1 MQKILYINTRTREA
15 FNMAVE
21 SNYSS
26 NPFQLNNKPSDEKL
40 AEMKKAQEE
49 KRAEYAS
56 ILDEYRNKYEL
67 AKKDCVEAQ
76 SIFLKKQQE
85 LEKHNENDKDYNT
98 LKQDFL
104 ASKKAFKKS
113 DSEKEL
119 RLQLLQFRTDN
130 YVSVSKLN
138 FLDLA

>member
-1 MQKILYINTRTREA
+1 
-15 FNMAVE
+15 MAVE

-85 LEKHNENDKDYNT
+85 LAKHNENDKDYDA
-98 LKQDFL
+98 LQQDFL
-104 ASKKAFKKS
+104 ASKKAYRKS

>member
-1 MQKILYINTRTREA
+1 MQKILYMNTRTREV

-76 SIFLKKQQE
+76 SIFLRKQQE
-85 LEKHNENDKDYNT
+85 LAKHNENDKDYDA
-98 LKQDFL
+98 LQQDFL
-104 ASKKAFKKS
+104 ASKKAYRKS

-138 FLDLA
+138 ILDLA

>member
-1 MQKILYINTRTREA
+1 MQKILYINTRTREV

-85 LEKHNENDKDYNT
+85 LAKHNENDKDYDT
-98 LKQDFL
+98 LQQDFL
-104 ASKKAFKKS
+104 ASKKAYRKS

>member
-1 MQKILYINTRTREA
+1 
-15 FNMAVE
+15 MAVE

-85 LEKHNENDKDYNT
+85 LAKHNENDKDYDT
-98 LKQDFL
+98 LQQDFL
-104 ASKKAFKKS
+104 VSKKAYRKS